1 MVVFLLIFRAETCEH
16 LDVSSLHTTA
26 EAFTFAMVSA
36 FAGKD
41 FLKSRK
47 RVKFSFLRGSSRCEG
62 FSGSVKA

>member
-1 MVVFLLIFRAETCEH
+1 MVVFLLIFRVETCEH